1 MKDKQHHLGTGLA
14 LAAILTSIVGSQAA
28 AAETA
33 SDAQWSSVVNRGID
47 YLALRGHTSEGSFSS
62 HAGIGVTAL
71 ATTAMLQNGR
81 TARDPVVAK
90 SLRYLEQWVRP
101 DGGIHQEDSLYR
113 NYETSVAVLCFS
125 AANSDGRYDTLIR
138 RADARL
144 KGMQWDES
152 EDIDVSDCNYG
163 GAGYGKHERPDLSNT
178 SFLIDALKACGNGPQ
193 DEAIQKALVFVSRCQ
208 NLETEHN
215 TTSFAP
221 KIGDGGFY
229 YTCAAGG
236 QSKVGTTAAGGLQS
250 YASMTYAG
258 FKSMVYAGLEPD
270 DPRVAAAMAW
280 IERNYDL
287 TSNPG
292 LGSAGLYYYYHVFA
306 KALDAA
312 GTPMLK
318 DADGVSHDWRK
329 ELVAELARRQQTNG
343 SWINDNARWME
354 GDPNLVTAYALLA
367 LSYCRPATK

>member
-1 MKDKQHHLGTGLA
+1 MKDKRHRLGTCLVRASILA
-14 LAAILTSIVGSQAA
+14 TVVGTHAG

-33 SDAQWSSVVNRGID
+33 IDGQWSSVVNRGVS
-47 YLALRGHTSEGSFSS
+47 YLALRGQAIDGSFSS
-62 HAGIGVTAL
+62 HTGIGVTAL

-101 DGGIHQEDSLYR
+101 DGGIHQPDSLYG
-113 NYETSVAVLCFS
+113 NYETSVSILCFS
-125 AANSDGRYDTLIR
+125 AADSDGRYDTVLR
-138 RADARL
+138 RAEARL
-144 KGMQWDES
+144 KGLQWDES
-152 EDIDVSDCNYG
+152 EDLDVSDYNYG

-178 SFLIDALKACGNGPQ
+178 SFLIDALKARGNGPE

-215 TTSFAP
+215 TTPFAA
-221 KIGDGGFY
+221 KNNDGGFY

-236 QSKVGTTAAGGLQS
+236 QSKVGTTVNGGLRS

-258 FKSMVYAGLEPD
+258 FKSMIYAGLGPD

-280 IERNYDL
+280 IGRNYDL
-287 TSNPG
+287 KSNPG

-312 GTPMLK
+312 GAPTLD

-329 ELVAELARRQQTNG
+329 ELVAELARRQQADG
-343 SWINDNARWME
+343 SWINDNIRWME

-367 LSYCRPATK
+367 LSYCRPG